1 MHKMLNFLEHH
12 DRITVIMRLTCK
24 KGSRPS
30 HPLILTTCKL
40 WFFPKLW
47 LIKPCKKLQQLAET
61 LKMTEASAVKC
72 SYLIIFSN

>member
-40 WFFPKLW
+40 WFFPKALTY
-47 LIKPCKKLQQLAET
+47 KTLQKAATTCRNTQNDRGFSSKMQLFNN
-61 LKMTEASAVKC
+61 
-72 SYLIIFSN
+72 I